1 MGATTSSTSTG
12 HISSYQQSRRPSG
25 SESELRFPPVA
36 PAGTAEDRNQL
47 IARRRAAQRAWRTAG
62 ECVERASQLL
72 VEAMRTTHLA
82 TAVSA
87 ARARLEHA
95 RLGEQQA
102 RSSYY
107 RVAQETGALLS
118 RLQHV
123 AARRT

>member
-1 MGATTSSTSTG
+1 MGATTSSTPPG
-12 HISSYQQSRRPSG
+12 HISSYRQSRRPGG
-25 SESELRFPPVA
+25 SELELSFSPVA

-62 ECVERASQLL
+62 ERVERASQHL
-72 VEAMRTTHLA
+72 VEALRTTHLA

-87 ARARLEHA
+87 ARASLEHA
-95 RLGEQQA
+95 RLGEQRA

-123 AARRT
+123 AAKRT